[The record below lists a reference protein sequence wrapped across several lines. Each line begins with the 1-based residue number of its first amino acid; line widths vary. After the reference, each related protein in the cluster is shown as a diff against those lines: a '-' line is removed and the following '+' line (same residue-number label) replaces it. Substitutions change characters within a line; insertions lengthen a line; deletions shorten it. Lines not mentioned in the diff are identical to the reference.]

1 MEFQA
6 YPAVQGS
13 RRGPKTLWRVQ
24 GLLHGTDSVLL
35 PCALLSVGAGLVCWQ
50 HMTDEDTGRHS
61 IRNFLAKI
69 LVSMLPLAIL
79 ECRIIAC
86 ADPVGLFS
94 RFSSKVLLMHTCF
107 LFLRVLCMA
116 FPDVQVGNR
125 VANLGGFISACALL
139 LTVFRCRPTLECLRY
154 HLDVWMLAGVSCA
167 AAVAEV
173 LIVEYFKGQWDPVTS
188 IFEDMVITGS
198 DYIEILS
205 FVPAVWMAYREAE
218 GAGQGLSEEIVRE
231 GQGRA
236 LGLFAFLAC
245 FYLVEDIYNAFCLG
259 SDFPLAAAGH
269 TAHFLLLLD
278 FAMFLLA
285 HLCDPAK
292 FTKLRGT
299 LLNWFVDVCAV

>member
-6 YPAVQGS
+6 YQAVQT
-13 RRGPKTLWRVQ
+13 RAGPKSLWRVQ

-50 HMTDEDTGRHS
+50 HMTDDDTGRHS

-79 ECRIIAC
+79 ECKIVSC

-94 RFSSKVLLMHTCF
+94 RFSVKVLLMHFCF
-107 LFLRVLCMA
+107 LALRVLCIA

-125 VANLGGFISACALL
+125 FANGGGFIAACALL
-139 LTVFRCRPTLECLRY
+139 PMVFRFRPTFDCLRQ
-154 HLDVWMLAGVSCA
+154 HLDVWTLTGVACA

-173 LIVEYFKGQWDPVTS
+173 LLVESFSGDWPSAASVV
-188 IFEDMVITGS
+188 EDMIITSS
-198 DYIEILS
+198 DYIEILC

-218 GAGQGLSEEIVRE
+218 GAGQGLSEEAVRE

-236 LGLFAFLAC
+236 LCLFAFLSC
-245 FYLVEDIYNAFCLG
+245 FYLIEDMYNAVCLG
-259 SDFPLAAAGH
+259 RDFPLAAAGH

-299 LLNWFVDVCAV
+299 LLNWFVEVCAV